1 MSRKN
6 KNGKQGNTLHYI
18 ALLTGITHLAAA
30 IIEMVKQLIR

>member
-6 KNGKQGNTLHYI
+6 KNGKQDNKLQYI
-18 ALLTGITHLAAA
+18 VLLTATIHLAAA